1 MLGAA
6 TVVDVRTLFL
16 TGTGGLLIVA
26 AAIGFY
32 VYSRS
37 RFTAL
42 FSLSLGLLFV
52 GLQSILD
59 GYINDILITSYG
71 GSWDNVPQSDL
82 GRLLALD
89 TVRASFIVAWAGAE
103 ASVLIELLGVRDP
116 RIRLGI
122 PAGIWA
128 LGTFQSF
135 AMNMLS
141 GVEPVS
147 QRIELSSI
155 VRVYGFLVVIPL
167 IVGFYIIDRMW
178 RETGSRGLLY
188 IGLAF
193 LLHGVSVSLYSFLK
207 GASPATLGIW
217 YIVGGIVPSLVA
229 LYGMIL
235 LAREA
240 AQAVAS

>member
-1 MLGAA
+1 M
-6 TVVDVRTLFL
+6 VDVRTLFL
-16 TGTGGLLIVA
+16 AGTGGLLIVA
-26 AAIGFY
+26 SLVGFY

-42 FSLSLGLLFV
+42 LSLSLGLLFV
-52 GLQSILD
+52 GIQSILD
-59 GYINDILITSYG
+59 GYINDVLVTSFA
-71 GSWDNVPQSDL
+71 GSWDNVPGNEL
-82 GRLLALD
+82 TRLLALD

-103 ASVLIELLGVRDP
+103 ASVIIELMGVRDP
-116 RIRLGI
+116 RIRFGVPI
-122 PAGIWA
+122 GVWA

-141 GVEPVS
+141 GVEPIS

-167 IVGFYIIDRMW
+167 IAGFYIIDRMW

-193 LLHGVSVSLYSFLK
+193 LIHGVSVS
-207 GASPATLGIW
+207 
-217 YIVGGIVPSLVA
+217 
-229 LYGMIL
+229 
-235 LAREA
+235 
-240 AQAVAS
+240 

>member
-1 MLGAA
+1 M
-6 TVVDVRTLFL
+6 VDVRTLFL
-16 TGTGGLLIVA
+16 MGTGGLLVIA
-26 AAIGFY
+26 AGIGLY

-42 FSLSLGLLFV
+42 FSLSIGLFFV

-59 GYINDILITSYG
+59 GYINDILLSSYG
-71 GSWDNVPQSDL
+71 GSWDNVPREDL
-82 GRLLALD
+82 ARLLALD
-89 TVRASFIVAWAGAE
+89 TVRASLIVAWAGAE
-103 ASVLIELLGVRDP
+103 ASVIIELMGIRDP
-116 RIRLGI
+116 RIRFGI
-122 PAGIWA
+122 PVGVWA

-135 AMNMLS
+135 IMNMVS
-141 GVEPVS
+141 DVEPIS

-167 IVGFYIIDRMW
+167 LAGFYIIDRMW

-207 GASPATLGIW
+207 GASPAALGLW
-217 YIVGGIVPSLVA
+217 YIVGGILPSLVA

-240 AQAVAS
+240 AEAVTG

>member
-1 MLGAA
+1 M
-6 TVVDVRTLFL
+6 VDVRSLFL
-16 TGTGGLLIVA
+16 MGTGGLLIVA
-26 AAIGFY
+26 ASIGLY

-42 FSLSLGLLFV
+42 LSLSIGLFFV

-59 GYINDILITSYG
+59 GYINDILLTSYG
-71 GSWDNVPQSDL
+71 GSWDNVPRGEL

-89 TVRASFIVAWAGAE
+89 TVRASLIVAWAGAE
-103 ASVLIELLGVRDP
+103 ASVIIELAGVRDP
-116 RIRLGI
+116 RIRIGVPLGV
-122 PAGIWA
+122 WA

-135 AMNMLS
+135 AMNMVS
-141 GVEPVS
+141 GVEPIS

-167 IVGFYIIDRMW
+167 IAGFYIIDRMW

-188 IGLAF
+188 LGLAF
-193 LLHGVSVSLYSFLK
+193 LIHGVSVSLYSFLK

-240 AQAVAS
+240 SEAVTG